1 MFFIDFSLDSRNT
14 PCAGSATRTGVEG
27 WMKSSLAVRSMFCF
41 GVLWSCL
48 IAGIAHAEGAAL
60 RISTSPPLAIASQT
74 SEGRRTFALSE
85 PSQFTLR
92 VEAVDE
98 GTPPRD
104 ISSTCNITSASP
116 LASVGQGHSIS
127 IASAAESTLAA
138 IVVEC
143 PEGRELVLF
152 LLSPSAQE

>member
-1 MFFIDFSLDSRNT
+1 
-14 PCAGSATRTGVEG
+14 
-27 WMKSSLAVRSMFCF
+27 MKSSLAVRSMFCF
-41 GVLWSCL
+41 GILWSCS
-48 IAGIAHAEGAAL
+48 IAGVAHAEGAAL
-60 RISTSPPLAIASQT
+60 RISTSPPLSIASQT

-98 GTPPRD
+98 DTPRD
-104 ISSTCNITSASP
+104 ISSTCSITSAST

-138 IVVEC
+138 VVVEC